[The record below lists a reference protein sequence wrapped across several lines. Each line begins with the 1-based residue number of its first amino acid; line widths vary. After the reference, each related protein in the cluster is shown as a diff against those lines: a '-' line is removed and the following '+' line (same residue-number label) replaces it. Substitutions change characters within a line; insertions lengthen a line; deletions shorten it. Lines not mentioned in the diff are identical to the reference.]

1 MKPLTKQLLAA
12 YICWVMLHLIFLVA
26 GDNFWGD
33 IDTNHYLGVVENE
46 FFPFEHPNWES
57 YMKAYDVTEFIIY
70 SILPVALYWA
80 IRLVKESLPSKEDK
94 DELVNNINI

>member
-26 GDNFWGD
+26 GDNFFGE
-33 IDTNHYLGVVENE
+33 IEINHYLGHVENE
-46 FFPFEHPNWES
+46 FFPFEDEYGH
-57 YMKAYDVTEFIIY
+57 YMRVYDITEFIIY
-70 SILPVALYWA
+70 SILPVAVYWA
-80 IRLVKESLPSKEDK
+80 IRLVKESLPPKEDK

>member
-26 GDNFWGD
+26 GDNFFGY
-33 IDTNHYLGVVENE
+33 IDTNQYLGVVKNE
-46 FFPFEHPNWES
+46 FFPFEDEYGH
-57 YMKAYDVTEFIIY
+57 YMRVYDITEFIIY
-70 SILPVALYWA
+70 SILPVAVYWA
-80 IRLVKESLPSKEDK
+80 IRLVKESLPQKEDK

>member
-26 GDNFWGD
+26 GHNFFDEVD
-33 IDTNHYLGVVENE
+33 INQYLGHVENE
-46 FFPFEHPNWES
+46 FFPFEDEYGD
-57 YMKAYDVTEFIIY
+57 YMRVYDITEFIIY
-70 SILPVALYWA
+70 SILPVAVYWA
-80 IRLVKESLPSKEDK
+80 IRLVKESLPPKEDK